1 MGVSNPTNFTHK
13 VHVGYDPLSGGFTGL
28 PDEWAKLLNASA
40 ITKEDYA
47 RNPQA
52 VIEVLEFYSK
62 ETARAGEMD
71 NYPVRLFSP
80 KGNHTDILDSK
91 RCRPK
96 GVSNISCGQWS
107 CSAKDNGIRNGRNGN
122 FIKSIQR
129 HSLTTRPT
137 STCNSNYLCP
147 PRQRSSHPR
156 NTGLHAL
163 YIL

>member
-62 ETARAGEMD
+62 ETARAGEMQSYTVTPQ
-71 NYPVRLFSP
+71 NLP
-80 KGNHTDILDSK
+80 
-91 RCRPK
+91 C
-96 GVSNISCGQWS
+96 
-107 CSAKDNGIRNGRNGN
+107 
-122 FIKSIQR
+122 
-129 HSLTTRPT
+129 
-137 STCNSNYLCP
+137 
-147 PRQRSSHPR
+147 
-156 NTGLHAL
+156 
-163 YIL
+163 

>member
-71 NYPVRLFSP
+71 NYPVYANQTKLRLQVV
-80 KGNHTDILDSK
+80 SK
-91 RCRPK
+91 WSRSKSIP
-96 GVSNISCGQWS
+96 NISCRSQWS
-107 CSAKDNGIRNGRNGN
+107 CTSKDN
-122 FIKSIQR
+122 
-129 HSLTTRPT
+129 
-137 STCNSNYLCP
+137 
-147 PRQRSSHPR
+147 RS
-156 NTGLHAL
+156 
-163 YIL
+163 

>member
-62 ETARAGEMD
+62 ETARAGEMES
-71 NYPVRLFSP
+71 YLVYLFRLF
-80 KGNHTDILDSK
+80 NF
-91 RCRPK
+91 
-96 GVSNISCGQWS
+96 
-107 CSAKDNGIRNGRNGN
+107 CS
-122 FIKSIQR
+122 
-129 HSLTTRPT
+129 LV
-137 STCNSNYLCP
+137 
-147 PRQRSSHPR
+147 
-156 NTGLHAL
+156 
-163 YIL
+163 